1 MDKKLKVE
9 SGRKDAPVKV
19 VIDGLDEVFL
29 ALSDMEN
36 LMCKYERFSEHV
48 LLSCAMPEI
57 PRLVVHDETI
67 EGTIIPDAFSALDAL
82 LVRYR
87 KMTKW
92 FRNNGIDLDAVV
104 GDGDDKKS
112 KS

>member
-1 MDKKLKVE
+1 MKAKIE
-9 SGRKDAPVKV
+9 SGKRDDGVKV
-19 VIDGLDEVFL
+19 VIDGLDDVFL
-29 ALSDMEN
+29 SLADSEALIG
-36 LMCKYERFSEHV
+36 KYERFSEHV

-67 EGTIIPDAFSALDAL
+67 EGTIIPDAFSALDTL

-92 FRNNGIDLDAVV
+92 FRNNGIDPEAVV
-104 GDGDDKKS
+104 GEGNDKKS

>member
-1 MDKKLKVE
+1 MGMKAKIE
-9 SGRKDAPVKV
+9 SGKKDDGVKV
-19 VIDGLDEVFL
+19 VIDGLDDVFL
-29 ALSDMEN
+29 SLADSEALIG
-36 LMCKYERFSEHV
+36 KYERFAEHV
-48 LLSCAMPEI
+48 LLSCVMPEV
-57 PRLVVHDETI
+57 PRLVLHDETI
-67 EGTIIPDAFSALDAL
+67 EGTPIPDALSALDTL

-104 GDGDDKKS
+104 GDGNDKKS

>member
-1 MDKKLKVE
+1 MEKKAKIE
-9 SGRKDAPVKV
+9 SGKKEAGVRV
-19 VIDGLDEVFL
+19 VIDGLDNVFL
-29 ALSDMEN
+29 SLADMEN

-48 LLSCAMPEI
+48 LLSCAMPEV
-57 PRLVVHDETI
+57 PRFTIHDESI
-67 EGTIIPDAFSALDAL
+67 EGTPMPDALSALDAL

-92 FRNNGIDLDAVV
+92 FRSNGIDPDAVV
-104 GDGDDKKS
+104 GEWNDKKS

>member
-1 MDKKLKVE
+1 MEKKAKIE
-9 SGRKDAPVKV
+9 SGRKDASVKV
-19 VIDGLDEVFL
+19 VIDGLDNVFL
-29 ALSDMEN
+29 SLADSEALIG
-36 LMCKYERFSEHV
+36 KYERFSEHV

-67 EGTIIPDAFSALDAL
+67 EGTIIPDAFSALDTL

-92 FRNNGIDLDAVV
+92 FRNNGIDPEAVV
-104 GDGDDKKS
+104 GDGNDKKS

>member
-1 MDKKLKVE
+1 MEKKAKIE
-9 SGRKDAPVKV
+9 SGKKEDGVKV
-19 VIDGLDEVFL
+19 VIDGLDNVFL
-29 ALSDMEN
+29 SLADSEALIG
-36 LMCKYERFSEHV
+36 KYERFSEHV
-48 LLSCAMPEI
+48 LLSCVMPEV

-67 EGTIIPDAFSALDAL
+67 DGTIIPDAFSALDTL

-92 FRNNGIDLDAVV
+92 FRNNGIDLEAVV
-104 GDGDDKKS
+104 GDGNDKKS

>member
-1 MDKKLKVE
+1 MEKKAKIE
-9 SGRKDAPVKV
+9 SGKKEAGVKV
-19 VIDGLDEVFL
+19 VIDGLDDVFL
-29 ALSDMEN
+29 SLADSEALIG
-36 LMCKYERFSEHV
+36 KYERFSEHV

-67 EGTIIPDAFSALDAL
+67 EGTIIPDAFSALSTL

-87 KMTKW
+87 KMTNW
-92 FRNNGIDLDAVV
+92 LRNNGIDPESVV
-104 GDGDDKKS
+104 GDGNDKKS